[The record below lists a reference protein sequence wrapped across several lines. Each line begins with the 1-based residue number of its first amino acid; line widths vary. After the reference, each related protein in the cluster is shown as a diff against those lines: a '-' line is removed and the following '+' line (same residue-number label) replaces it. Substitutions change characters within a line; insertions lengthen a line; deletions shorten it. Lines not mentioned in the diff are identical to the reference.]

1 MPHVP
6 LTERYH
12 CHVGCP
18 VQVCCNA
25 RHPYNFL
32 PLTGVFPHVKN
43 VISLPSGVHVVAV
56 SAIGTNRASSVA
68 MVKFNVAGK
77 DTAGVCRHEN
87 ACELFSLASRSSS
100 KLFWSCA
107 WTQSIHHLRCKL
119 SHSVRNL
126 LCRPE
131 TTTAMSECSGTL
143 MWS

>member
-87 ACELFSLASRSSS
+87 VNCFRSHPDLVANCSG
-100 KLFWSCA
+100 A
-107 WTQSIHHLRCKL
+107 VHG
-119 SHSVRNL
+119 RNL
-126 LCRPE
+126 YITCDANYPIQFA
-131 TTTAMSECSGTL
+131 TCSVDQRQPQQCQSAAEL
-143 MWS
+143 

>member
-18 VQVCCNA
+18 VQVCSNA
-25 RHPYNFL
+25 QHPYNFL

-43 VISLPSGVHVVAV
+43 VLSLPSGVHVVAV

-87 ACELFSLASRSSS
+87 VNCFRSHPDLVANCSG
-100 KLFWSCA
+100 A
-107 WTQSIHHLRCKL
+107 VPWTQSIHHLRCKL
-119 SHSVRNL
+119 SHSVHNL
-126 LCRPE
+126 LCRPQ